1 MLQMKCSQLVQ
12 KIHHPAATTQ
22 TKYNHV
28 KNKLLEASN
37 SQLFDVDLLLNLKQ
51 SIWLVIAQK
60 VDKR

>member
-22 TKYNHV
+22 TKYSHV
-28 KNKLLEASN
+28 KSKLLEALN

-51 SIWLVIAQK
+51 SIWLVKAQK